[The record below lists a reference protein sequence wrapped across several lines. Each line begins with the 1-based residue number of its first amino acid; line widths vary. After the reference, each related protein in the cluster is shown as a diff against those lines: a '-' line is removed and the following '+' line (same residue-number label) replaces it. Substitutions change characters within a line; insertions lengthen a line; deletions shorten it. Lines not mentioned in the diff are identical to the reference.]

1 MPRFPCWEIA
11 PSLRRTWAA
20 KVAFFGEMP
29 TAFPSS
35 RLVNGT
41 GSPGGRSLPYSWGER
56 THTSPSR
63 ETGSLSKRVEPR
75 FLSRLH
81 PLSRRYSSTSSSRT
95 HSRRLG
101 WNSSS
106 PSWYSSGRTEP
117 AVGLRGLLWAG
128 LTSPSSVSQA
138 TVFLAGT
145 GYTTVTGLWDRKAWS
160 LGCSRRKE
168 RVCTSRMPSGVMASA
183 T

>member
-1 MPRFPCWEIA
+1 M
-11 PSLRRTWAA
+11 
-20 KVAFFGEMP
+20 AFFGEMP

-35 RLVNGT
+35 RLVKGT

-128 LTSPSSVSQA
+128 GHLPLLSEP
-138 TVFLAGT
+138 GH
-145 GYTTVTGLWDRKAWS
+145 GLFGGDGVHHCHRPLGQKRLELGPQPPEGAS
-160 LGCSRRKE
+160 LHL
-168 RVCTSRMPSGVMASA
+168 
-183 T
+183 